1 MPVTATTKMT
11 SRDDRIYA
19 LLEWAHR
26 NGAKCGDMTVPPK
39 LRLVARTWFPS
50 TRDEPLSSY
59 VEAVLRILN
68 LEEQLPLK

>member
-1 MPVTATTKMT
+1 MVPVRYA

-26 NGAKCGDMTVPPK
+26 NGAKCGDMTVPSK

-50 TRDEPLSSY
+50 TRNETLSSY

-68 LEEQLPLK
+68 LEEQLPPK